1 MEKLNII
8 NQLLNEIQTISES
21 YKRVAEA
28 TGENFNIFSVLQME
42 RNEVRTHSRFLAELL
57 NPKGNHG
64 QKDVFLKKFVE
75 LLNIKDFET
84 ASAIVKVE
92 FYIGKKTEDS
102 GGRID
107 IRIKDNRN
115 HVILVENKIDAI
127 EQKNQLTRYN
137 NSARTD
143 NLTLLFLTLEGQESK
158 DPNMTL
164 EKYHC
169 ISYKSDIL
177 NWLEECRKESVSSP
191 MLRETI
197 TQYIN
202 LIKTLTGQNI
212 NTKMSLEITNR
223 VIKDEQSFD
232 AFVKLLQSKEEIKNQ
247 ILNSFL
253 LIIKDIAKDNKL
265 NLHLNEV
272 DLLASKKAWKRFY
285 FSNNDLEKLE
295 LQLCFEFRN
304 QNSGYKNWGFGFR
317 SEKETV
323 NISHKFEEQY
333 DRIKEK
339 FDTDVQKGTLY
350 YITWQLF
357 DNYSDWEDF
366 ETLKN
371 IKFGNFKSD
380 FEKKVVEMLDII
392 KSIQIS

>member
-1 MEKLNII
+1 
-8 NQLLNEIQTISES
+8 
-21 YKRVAEA
+21 
-28 TGENFNIFSVLQME
+28 ME

-202 LIKTLTGQNI
+202 LIKSLTGQNI